1 MGVDNNNTP
10 DATEEG
16 GEQYLDSSSDEGAC
30 RFNEALEEGG
40 AYALATGRFSEG
52 YEPRLNDE
60 KCECLDPDLDDEREE
75 TLPPGE
81 MELIFENCFIM

>member
-10 DATEEG
+10 GATEEG
-16 GEQYLDSSSDEGAC
+16 GEHYLDSSSDEGAR

-40 AYALATGRFSEG
+40 AYALATGRFSEDF
-52 YEPRLNDE
+52 EPRLNDE
-60 KCECLDPDLDDEREE
+60 PRECLDPDLDHEGE
-75 TLPPGE
+75 LPPGE